1 MDMIHIRRYEETV
14 RLHLSVE
21 LPGDVL
27 WKQLIST
34 LSGSAE
40 HWLCLAGAE
49 SIQRFGHGKTEEAGE
64 AEFHSSVTV
73 SRGDSPSMLWFE
85 TEGKFSQLQQLKEE
99 VYRALVD
106 TETAFKL
113 CRQQQSGQPVA
124 ARFLTIA
131 DNLGAE

>member
-1 MDMIHIRRYEETV
+1 
-14 RLHLSVE
+14 
-21 LPGDVL
+21 
-27 WKQLIST
+27 
-34 LSGSAE
+34 
-40 HWLCLAGAE
+40 
-49 SIQRFGHGKTEEAGE
+49 
-64 AEFHSSVTV
+64 
-73 SRGDSPSMLWFE
+73 MLWFE